1 MKKRKDVFLGACTI
15 QKGLSCGTAFGTAA
29 ECWSGHWDWNQN
41 DSFRSLT
48 KLSNYAFLEKKNCV
62 FYSVSAEH
70 STIAVFNK
78 YSGGS

>member
-1 MKKRKDVFLGACTI
+1 M
-15 QKGLSCGTAFGTAA
+15 QKGLSCGTALGAAA
-29 ECWSGHWDWNQN
+29 ECWSGHRDWNQN

-48 KLSNYAFLEKKNCV
+48 KLSNYAFLEEKKNGV